1 MVEELVVEEE
11 VAVYS
16 SGRGAGSRGGSGGI
30 QQWARSQWQQVLQSS
45 VSRSVFEQ
53 NESLQA

>member
-30 QQWARSQWQQVLQSS
+30 QQWARSW
-45 VSRSVFEQ
+45 
-53 NESLQA
+53 